1 MVTGDPKSANN
12 SQPTPMDPQEV
23 ESQSYLSKLPIV
35 GDTIDLGTDPICM
48 DLATAKHTND
58 ERPTLEAK
66 RMATF

>member
-1 MVTGDPKSANN
+1 
-12 SQPTPMDPQEV
+12 MDPQEV